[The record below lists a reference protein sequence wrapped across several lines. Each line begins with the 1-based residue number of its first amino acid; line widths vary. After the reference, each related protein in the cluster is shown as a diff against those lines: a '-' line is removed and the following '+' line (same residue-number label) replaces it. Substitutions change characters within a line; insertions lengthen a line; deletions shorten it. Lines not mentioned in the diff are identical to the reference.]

1 MIRKLMLSAALL
13 ALVGFTSSTSL
24 SAPQGKGAGGGGGH
38 GGGGGGGH
46 GGGNPGG
53 GHGGYP
59 GQGHYP
65 GNYPGYPGYYPGY
78 PGYYPG
84 YGYGYGLPLG
94 GLAGFALGRGFGYGG
109 GGVGSYSSPYYYP
122 SNSSTSAYGSYDNQP
137 PPFEPASTQ
146 ARITVMLPAEAKLW
160 VGEYVSTLTGSARVL
175 ITPVLDPSQSYSYM
189 LVAKWNEDGR
199 EVSRTREVKFR
210 AGESM
215 TVDMTQSEPTS
226 PPPTPSAPPP
236 KPVTPGKP
244 MTPPVPSKIQ

>member
-1 MIRKLMLSAALL
+1 MIRKLMLSAAFL

-24 SAPQGKGAGGGGGH
+24 SAPQGKGGGGGGGGH

-53 GHGGYP
+53 GNPGGGHG
-59 GQGHYP
+59 
-65 GNYPGYPGYYPGY
+65 GYYPGY

-84 YGYGYGLPLG
+84 YGYGFPFG
-94 GLAGFALGRGFGYGG
+94 GLAGFALGRGSGYGG
-109 GGVGSYSSPYYYP
+109 SGVGSYSSPYYYP
-122 SNSSTSAYGSYDNQP
+122 SNSSTSEYGSYDNQP
-137 PPFEPASTQ
+137 PPFEAASTQ

-160 VGEYVSTLTGSARVL
+160 IGEYVSTLTGAARVL
-175 ITPVLDPSQSYSYM
+175 VTPVLGPSQAYSYT

-199 EVSRTREVKFR
+199 EVTRTREVKFR

-236 KPVTPGKP
+236 RPVTPGKP
-244 MTPPVPSKIQ
+244 TTPPVPSKIQ